1 MCLTTDKRTSLLEW
15 TSKCNLLFS
24 SVKIPQSSNF
34 HLMSVVPVVSSTRFT
49 SSIEQTYPF
58 A

>member
-15 TSKCNLLFS
+15 TSKGDLLFS

-49 SSIEQTYPF
+49 SSIGQTYPF